1 VRSALYDASHH
12 VFVGLVVV
20 AVLGLAALLLMPRR
34 TQQLR
39 LD

>member
-1 VRSALYDASHH
+1 
-12 VFVGLVVV
+12 VGLVVV

-34 TQQLR
+34 TQSLE